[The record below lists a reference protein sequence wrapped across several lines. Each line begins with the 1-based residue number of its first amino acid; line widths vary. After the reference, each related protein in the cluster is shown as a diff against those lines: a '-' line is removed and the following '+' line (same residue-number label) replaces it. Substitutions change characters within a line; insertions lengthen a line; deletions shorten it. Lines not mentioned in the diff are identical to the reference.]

1 MDEINERL
9 RRIQSDFET
18 SKQIYEPFGN
28 ISEKEK
34 NQLYLLIFV
43 LVIIFNKEI
52 ISMIKKYLY

>member
-18 SKQIYEPFGN
+18 SNQIFEPFGN

-34 NQLYLLIFV
+34 HQLYLLIFV
-43 LVIIFNKEI
+43 FIIIFNKEI
-52 ISMIKKYLY
+52 KSLIKKYLY